1 MVITQEVSVFRH
13 EALPYGAETT
23 LVEQVSRFLGPA
35 LDKGEPVLITSK
47 AESLSSL
54 EEAFHGHPLLD
65 LAPIEEVGR
74 NPGRLIWLWQDFLD
88 RNGDAERTVW
98 GIGEPIYAGR
108 DAAELAEGQIHERLL
123 NRAFNG
129 SQFALHLGC
138 PYDMSSLPGDVIEE
152 MGRSH
157 PFIGDGAASRDNDR
171 FEPADR
177 EASPAPFGPA
187 SIADEAF
194 TPFDKE
200 SLGKMR
206 RRLAVEARACG
217 VDETRI
223 PDLLLAVNEI
233 ATNSVVYAGSG
244 SLGVWQENGQIV
256 CEVRDH
262 GFIDDA
268 LIGRIRPATTEE
280 RGRGIWFAH
289 QVADLLQ
296 FRSVPTGTRCRIMF
310 DCGSRH

>member
-1 MVITQEVSVFRH
+1 MVIPQEVSVFRH
-13 EALPYGAETT
+13 EALPYGADTT

-35 LDKGEPVLITSK
+35 LDKEEPVLITTK

-65 LAPIEEVGR
+65 LAAIEEVGR

-88 RNGDAERTVW
+88 RNGAAARTVW

-123 NRAFNG
+123 NQAFHG
-129 SQFALHLGC
+129 SEFALHLGC
-138 PYDMSSLPGDVIEE
+138 PYDMSSLPGDVIDE

-157 PFIGDGAASRDNDR
+157 PFIGDRAESRDNDR

-177 EASPAPFGPA
+177 EDSPAPLSPA
-187 SIADEAF
+187 LIADDAF

-206 RRLAVEARACG
+206 RRLAGEARDFG

-244 SLGVWQENGQIV
+244 SLGVWHENGRIV
-256 CEVRDH
+256 CEVRDN

-268 LIGRIRPATTEE
+268 LIGRIRPATSEE

-296 FRSVPTGTRCRIMF
+296 FRSAPSGTQCRIMF
-310 DCGSRH
+310 DCGSQL

>member
-1 MVITQEVSVFRH
+1 MVIPQEVSVFRH
-13 EALPYGAETT
+13 EALPYGAGKS
-23 LVEQVSRFLGPA
+23 LVDQVSRFLAPA
-35 LDKGEPVLITSK
+35 LDKEEPVLIATK
-47 AESLSSL
+47 ADSLSSL
-54 EEAFHGHPLLD
+54 EEAFQHHPLLD
-65 LAPIEEVGR
+65 LAPIEDVGR

-88 RNGDAERTVW
+88 RNGAAERTVW

-123 NRAFNG
+123 NQAFHG
-129 SQFALHLGC
+129 SEFALHLGC
-138 PYDMSSLPGDVIEE
+138 PYDMSSLSGDVIEE

-157 PFIGDGAASRDNDR
+157 PFIGDGAESRDSDR
-171 FEPADR
+171 FEPADL
-177 EASPAPFGPA
+177 ATSPAPLGPA
-187 SIADEAF
+187 SITDEAF
-194 TPFDKE
+194 VPFDKA

-206 RRLAVEARACG
+206 RRLAGQARDCG

-233 ATNSVVYAGSG
+233 ATNSIVYAGAG
-244 SLGVWQENGQIV
+244 SLGVWQENGQII
-256 CEVRDH
+256 CEVRDD
-262 GFIDDA
+262 GFIDDP

-296 FRSVPTGTRCRIMF
+296 FRSEPSGTRCRIMF
-310 DCGSRH
+310 DCGPRH

>member
-1 MVITQEVSVFRH
+1 MITTQEVPGFRH
-13 EALPYGAETT
+13 EALPYGADIT
-23 LVEQVSRFLGPA
+23 LLDQVTRFLGPA
-35 LDKGEPVLITSK
+35 LDKGEPVLITTK

-54 EEAFHGHPLLD
+54 EEAFHGHGILD

-88 RNGDAERTVW
+88 RNGAAERTVW

-138 PYDMSSLPGDVIEE
+138 PYDMSTLPGDVVEE

-157 PFIGDGAASRDNDR
+157 PFISNGAASGENDG
-171 FEPADR
+171 FQPAGR
-177 EASPAPFGPA
+177 EAPPAPLGPA
-187 SIADEAF
+187 LIADDAF
-194 TPFDKE
+194 ISFDKQ

-206 RRLAVEARACG
+206 RQLAGEARNCG
-217 VDETRI
+217 LDETRI

-233 ATNSVVYAGSG
+233 ATNSILYAGAG
-244 SLGVWQENGQIV
+244 SLGVWQEGGRIV
-256 CEVRDH
+256 CEVRDE
-262 GFIDDA
+262 GFIDDD
-268 LIGRIRPATTEE
+268 LVGRLRPAITEE
-280 RGRGIWFAH
+280 QGRGIWFAH

-296 FRSVPTGTRCRIMF
+296 FRSAPSGTQWRIIF
-310 DCGSRH
+310 DCGSPR